1 MNLIPVLSI
10 YNWDCGVKFSEKKT
24 RNSSEPTTTLLEIYN
39 WEINTV
45 LEKQEQHDTTLLE
58 ILVLENLAILPTL
71 RNSSVADIKNNMFS
85 VTEINVVEK

>member
-10 YNWDCGVKFSEKKT
+10 YNWDYGVKFSEKKT

-45 LEKQEQHDTTLLE
+45 LEKQEQHDTQCW
-58 ILVLENLAILPTL
+58 
-71 RNSSVADIKNNMFS
+71 RY
-85 VTEINVVEK
+85 